1 MNKGKFK
8 VGHLVILKSR
18 FDYSR
23 TEKGLLVI
31 YRVTRIFKHNDN
43 DIIMM
48 FNKELEVLLARNKKS
63 IRLATELEVIL
74 FC

>member
-8 VGHLVILKSR
+8 VGHLVILKSI
-18 FDYSR
+18 FDSLR

-31 YRVTRIFKHNDN
+31 YRVTHIFKD
-43 DIIMM
+43 DGIIMI
-48 FNKELEVLLARNKKS
+48 FNKELERLLAKDEKY
-63 IRLATELEVIL
+63 IRLATELEVSL

>member
-1 MNKGKFK
+1 MNKGKYK

-18 FDYSR
+18 FDSLR

-31 YRVTRIFKHNDN
+31 CRVTHIFKD
-43 DIIMM
+43 DGIIMI
-48 FNKELEVLLARNKKS
+48 FNKELERLLAKDEKY
-63 IRLATELEVIL
+63 IRLATELEVSL